1 MKNTEWVEYQ
11 DRMER
16 ELQNKRQAIRS
27 REFETLDRTT
37 TTKHNDI
44 PDMRDAYAQ
53 VRAKNYQPTQD
64 EIDFRR
70 FTGGGVFHDNAKERW
85 WIELNSPWV
94 WFILK

>member
-16 ELQNKRQAIRS
+16 ELQNKRQAISS

-70 FTGGGVFHDNAKERW
+70 FTGGGVFHDNATER
-85 WIELNSPWV
+85 
-94 WFILK
+94 

>member
-53 VRAKNYQPTQD
+53 VRAKNYQPT
-64 EIDFRR
+64 R
-70 FTGGGVFHDNAKERW
+70 VK
-85 WIELNSPWV
+85 
-94 WFILK
+94 